1 MNPAQ
6 QPTEDLCSRFDAAD
20 FDPAQ
25 LTSSEMDSLMPWTS
39 LRDDL
44 RAIPVQKAELSASI
58 MGAVQNLAAGSQP
71 QPSQPQPQPQ
81 PQPTAVAVES
91 HALSVRPARYEQR
104 ARIATLVS
112 VLTLASCVI
121 LLSVLPRLSVSPLRS
136 LTAVNMN
143 SLAEELSKCDV
154 VVVRVPQTS
163 SPGLD
168 LEGLVDLGRGSQL
181 TSDRGMPLRELDQ
194 AGEEMFA
201 DLAEFDRVTNPE
213 FIGDM
218 TREELM
224 AKVLESVET
233 PSLAEEH
240 FGEMLV
246 LFPSDLLEDIR
257 MEARQG
263 TLVAEDGQPPVAPSA
278 VQHAD
283 RTTVEPPP
291 RRKVFVV
298 LKTPAEQASDV
309 VPDVSRLPGT
319 GPQDALWRYT
329 GV

>member
-6 QPTEDLCSRFDAAD
+6 QPTDDLCSRFDAAE

-25 LTSSEMDSLMPWTS
+25 LTPSEADSLGPWQQ

-44 RAIPVQKAELSASI
+44 RAIPIREADLSQSI
-58 MGAVQNLAAGSQP
+58 MEAIQDPAAQP
-71 QPSQPQPQPQ
+71 QPSV
-81 PQPTAVAVES
+81 VAVGV
-91 HALSVRPARYEQR
+91 APVAARPARYEQR

-121 LLSVLPRLSVSPLRS
+121 LLSVLPRISVSPFRS
-136 LTAVNMN
+136 LTAINMD

-154 VVVRVPQTS
+154 VVVRVPETS
-163 SPGLD
+163 APGQD
-168 LEGLVDLGRGSQL
+168 LEGMADLDMGSQL
-181 TSDRGMPLRELDQ
+181 TSDFGMPLRELDQ

-213 FIGDM
+213 LIGDM

-246 LFPSDLLEDIR
+246 LFPSDLLDDIR
-257 MEARQG
+257 MEAGQA
-263 TLVAEDGQPPVAPSA
+263 TLVAEDGQPPAAPSA
-278 VQHAD
+278 RAD
-283 RTTVEPPP
+283 ANSPDAPP

-298 LKTPAEQASDV
+298 LKTPAKQATDP
-309 VPDVSRLPGT
+309 VPDVSRLPGI
-319 GPQDALWRYT
+319 GPQDVLWRYT

>member
-6 QPTEDLCSRFDAAD
+6 QPTEDLCSRFDAAE

-25 LTSSEMDSLMPWTS
+25 LTPSEAESLGPWQA

-44 RAIPVQKAELSASI
+44 RAIPVQKARLSQSI
-58 MGAVQNLAAGSQP
+58 MGAVQDLASQP
-71 QPSQPQPQPQ
+71 QPSVVAGQ
-81 PQPTAVAVES
+81 VAV
-91 HALSVRPARYEQR
+91 RPPRDEQR

-121 LLSVLPRLSVSPLRS
+121 LLSVLPRISVAPFRS
-136 LTAVNMN
+136 LTAINMD

-154 VVVRVPQTS
+154 VVVRVPQDS
-163 SPGLD
+163 SPRQDLD
-168 LEGLVDLGRGSQL
+168 GLVDLDMGSQL
-181 TSDRGMPLRELDQ
+181 TSDSGMPLRELDQ

-201 DLAEFDRVTNPE
+201 DLAAFDRVTNPE
-213 FIGDM
+213 LIGDM

-224 AKVLESVET
+224 AKVLESVKT

-257 MEARQG
+257 MEAGQ
-263 TLVAEDGQPPVAPSA
+263 TALVAGDGQPATAPSA
-278 VQHAD
+278 QAD
-283 RTTVEPPP
+283 AAADSLDAPP

-298 LKTPAEQASDV
+298 LKTPAEQAADSI
-309 VPDVSRLPGT
+309 PDVSRLPGSS
-319 GPQDALWRYT
+319 PRDVLWRYT